1 MHGQMAWPPRHV
13 ETVPTAMARR
23 LAMTWPWIGIL
34 VSDARFLVFG
44 SSLPGFP
51 NCHAESP
58 STPSGRFRSFPNRSC
73 GRAALPINQLI
84 LDARSRHPD
93 PSRTTSRVAVKYSTG
108 Q

>member
-13 ETVPTAMARR
+13 ETVPTAMPRR

-73 GRAALPINQLI
+73 GRAALPINQSI
-84 LDARSRHPD
+84 LDAALD
-93 PSRTTSRVAVKYSTG
+93 TQILLELLAE
-108 Q
+108 

>member
-13 ETVPTAMARR
+13 ETVPTAMPRR

-44 SSLPGFP
+44 SSLPGVP

-58 STPSGRFRSFPNRSC
+58 STPSGRGLASVRFPTVP
-73 GRAALPINQLI
+73 AAVPLFQSINQSWMPALDTQI
-84 LDARSRHPD
+84 LLELLAE
-93 PSRTTSRVAVKYSTG
+93 
-108 Q
+108 